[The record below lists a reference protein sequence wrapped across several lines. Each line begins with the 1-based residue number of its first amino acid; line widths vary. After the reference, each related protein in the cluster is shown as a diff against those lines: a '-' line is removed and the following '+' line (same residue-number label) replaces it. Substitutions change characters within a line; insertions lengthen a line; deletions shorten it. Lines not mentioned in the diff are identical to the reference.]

1 MRINLNKFALV
12 SYLIAAV
19 LALNWSNAHLH
30 LSEQHDHG
38 DSIHFH
44 DVAAH
49 THPVTGG
56 HHHQDSLIDV
66 SLNENNAS
74 IIELEHEANNISPV
88 KFELSKVLLLP
99 VRLPFVPHS
108 LSETEFPELIS
119 SKLGYLFRSTVFLRG
134 PPQVS

>member
-1 MRINLNKFALV
+1 MRINLNKFILV

-19 LALNWSNAHLH
+19 LALNWANAHFH

-38 DSIHFH
+38 DSKHSH
-44 DVAAH
+44 NVASH

-56 HHHQDSLIDV
+56 HHQDSFIDV
-66 SLNENNAS
+66 SLNDNNVS
-74 IIELEHEANNISPV
+74 IVELEHEANNISPV
-88 KFELSKVLLLP
+88 KFELTKVLLLP

-134 PPQVS
+134 PPQTS